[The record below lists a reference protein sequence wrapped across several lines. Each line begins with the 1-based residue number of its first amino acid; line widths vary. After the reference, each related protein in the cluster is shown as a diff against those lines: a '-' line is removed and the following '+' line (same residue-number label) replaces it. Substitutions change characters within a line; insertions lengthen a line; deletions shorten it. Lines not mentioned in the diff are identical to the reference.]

1 MHPRPPSATR
11 RKLFFLLVGPNL
23 RKQRDQEAS
32 LCLVPRS
39 VASGYLSAYAEM
51 TDRTSLPA
59 ADSHC
64 KGSKLIAPS
73 TGNLIFHEPPLMCP
87 HCRTWVHAKRL
98 DKHMTP
104 SKCPSLRRTQET
116 EALPYFKRG
125 VNTPA
130 RLELASAEPW
140 SVPDLVATIR
150 RVHSELLGEEP
161 IADAVMAPEY
171 ADVLY
176 ERTSKHKSESKH
188 ARQNISLSAHIIELL
203 GASTAT
209 DVVLVEL
216 GAGKALLSQTLC
228 FLSESHERF
237 SGASF
242 RTLLV
247 DRERLKLKA
256 ERTGTMQRFHPER
269 VYVDIRDFDLAAA
282 APTVD
287 GSVVVCYAKHL
298 CGNATDLGLRC
309 MLNHPTCASACL
321 AIAPCCH
328 HRIKP
333 EEYLGYEALRPHFGS
348 SVHLTQL
355 FKASAWSSLNKG
367 SVASSGS
374 ASPAEVALSIAEKA
388 RIGQQ
393 AKEIIDWGRAQYLK
407 AFFPDVAVVYFAD
420 FTSTLETRVILAR
433 R

>member
-1 MHPRPPSATR
+1 
-11 RKLFFLLVGPNL
+11 
-23 RKQRDQEAS
+23 
-32 LCLVPRS
+32 
-39 VASGYLSAYAEM
+39 
-51 TDRTSLPA
+51 
-59 ADSHC
+59 
-64 KGSKLIAPS
+64 
-73 TGNLIFHEPPLMCP
+73 
-87 HCRTWVHAKRL
+87 
-98 DKHMTP
+98 MTP